1 MSECNMMTPRF
12 LYCALKEQRWK
23 SKRTHLLILRIDK
36 QTRPGCPCVDF
47 LPSGKQTS
55 FYQSDDDHQQNE
67 LNMIYGVPR
76 DSETDF

>member
-1 MSECNMMTPRF
+1 
-12 LYCALKEQRWK
+12 
-23 SKRTHLLILRIDK
+23 LILRIDK

-67 LNMIYGVPR
+67 LNMIYDVLR